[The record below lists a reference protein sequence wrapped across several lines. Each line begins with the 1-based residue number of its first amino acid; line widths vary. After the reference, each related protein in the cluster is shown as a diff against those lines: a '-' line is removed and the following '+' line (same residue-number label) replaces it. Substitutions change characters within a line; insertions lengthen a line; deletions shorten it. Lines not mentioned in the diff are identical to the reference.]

1 MVARL
6 LEAGEEPT
14 CAQNV
19 LDEIVDLAKCVPR
32 TGASPSAA
40 PPRKG
45 EPGRVSLRELLTCG
59 AGGVIVS
66 MLVDV
71 QACEWH
77 VWCMRMCACVYVCV
91 A

>member
-1 MVARL
+1 VRDVVARL

-32 TGASPSAA
+32 TGPSPSAA
-40 PPRKG
+40 PARTG

-66 MLVDV
+66 MLIDV
-71 QACEWH
+71 QA
-77 VWCMRMCACVYVCV
+77 RACQALCVCV
-91 A
+91 CM